1 MHRNRC
7 ILFKNKTKTM
17 KKLLSTKAL
26 LILILSLNVLVIL
39 FQFIYVTPEPVINNL
54 DFPENR
60 IEDIQAIKQLEQIN
74 AEGWAEGSGY
84 KMASVFTADADYV
97 TFNGEWLK
105 GNEEIAK
112 VHQELFDGVLKGSS
126 LANRNI
132 RSIQFVADNV
142 AIIHMT
148 GAVLQKGKSEPAK
161 SRNSIQTLIAKKE
174 NNEWRFVAF
183 HNARIKRIS
192 LWEGMMM
199 SFN

>member
-1 MHRNRC
+1 
-7 ILFKNKTKTM
+7 M

-26 LILILSLNVLVIL
+26 LILILAVNGLVIL
-39 FQFIYVTPEPVINNL
+39 FQFIYVTPEPIINNYDL
-54 DFPENR
+54 PESR
-60 IEDIQAIKQLEQIN
+60 KEDVLAIRQLEQIN
-74 AEGWAEGSGY
+74 AEGWSEGNGD
-84 KMASVFTADADYV
+84 KMASVFTAKADYV

-105 GNEEIAK
+105 GNKEIAN

-132 RSIQFVADNV
+132 RSIQFFTDNV

-148 GAVLQKGKSEPAK
+148 GAVLQKGKNKPAK

>member
-1 MHRNRC
+1 
-7 ILFKNKTKTM
+7 M
-17 KKLLSTKAL
+17 KKTLTIKS
-26 LILILSLNVLVIL
+26 ILILLLSLNAVVIL
-39 FQFIYVTPEPVINNL
+39 FQFIYVTPEPEIYNY
-54 DFPENR
+54 DFPQGKMT
-60 IEDIQAIKQLEQIN
+60 DIQAIQQLENTN
-74 AEGWAEGSGY
+74 AEGWAEGNGA
-84 KMASVFTADADYV
+84 KMASVFTSDADYV

-105 GNEEIAK
+105 GNDEIAT

-132 RSIQFVADNV
+132 RSIQFIAGNI

-148 GAVLQKGKSEPAK
+148 GAIRQKGKHEPAK

-174 NNEWRFVAF
+174 NNEWKFVAF